1 LQPVTGARISF
12 HDTKEK
18 TMRRFLGLGC
28 LAFALALTSVAAEA
42 APQRGPTKFYDSQG
56 GFRGY
61 AWCRRTGDGTAV
73 DCNYY
78 NRAQC
83 EMTTSYAWLA
93 CIPNPFTAY
102 GSTAQPRRGN
112 SRRAY

>member
-1 LQPVTGARISF
+1 MRNFPKIGA
-12 HDTKEK
+12 
-18 TMRRFLGLGC
+18 
-28 LAFALALTSVAAEA
+28 LAVALALASAAAEA
-42 APQRGPTKFYDSQG
+42 APQRGPTKFYDQHG

-61 AWCRRTGDGTAV
+61 AWCIRTGDGSAV
-73 DCNYY
+73 NCNYY

-83 EMTTSYAWLA
+83 EMATSYAWLA
-93 CIPNPFTAY
+93 CIPNPFAAY